1 MYTTR
6 PISALLSI
14 GALSLAC
21 GAASVRAQSA
31 AAPTQSSP
39 SAQAS
44 PATISVDSNLVNLPV
59 TVRDKKGR
67 LIQNLTKADFDL
79 KVDGRAHVIRYFALD
94 TNLPLTLALDVDT
107 SKSMQ
112 GMLDAERTASESFLT
127 QMLTTPSDKAAVLHF
142 DREVELLKD
151 LTANKSALTNALDE
165 LGPTPTPSDPDDADR
180 HRGGTALYDSI
191 YLAAHDVLA
200 NKPGRKAIIV
210 MSDGQDRGSQET
222 LREAIEAAER
232 SEVVVYTIYFKGETD
247 SSGMDHHDNGGY
259 PGHHGGMG
267 YPGGG
272 GMGYP
277 GGGGMGYPGG
287 GYPGG
292 HGQGQNRRPTEPH
305 IDGKKIM
312 EQLADETGGD
322 FFEVK
327 KKENYPDVYKQIA
340 DELRQQYRLGFTP
353 SPSESRAGFHSIELR
368 THQGDQDVLTRAGYY
383 GKGSDQ
389 GNN

>member
-1 MYTTR
+1 MHTMR
-6 PISALLSI
+6 PIPALLSI
-14 GALSLAC
+14 GVVSLTC
-21 GAASVRAQSA
+21 GAASLRAQSGPKPA
-31 AAPTQSSP
+31 QSS
-39 SAQAS
+39 SAQNS
-44 PATISVDSNLVNLPV
+44 PTTISVDSNLVNLPV
-59 TVRDKKGR
+59 TVRDKKGH
-67 LIQNLTKADFDL
+67 IVQNLTKADFDL
-79 KVDGRAHVIRYFALD
+79 KVDTRPVEVRYFSLE

-107 SKSMQ
+107 SKSVQ
-112 GMLDAERTASESFLT
+112 GMLDAERTASDTFLA

-165 LGPTPTPSDPDDADR
+165 LGPTPAPNDQDDYDR

-210 MSDGQDRGSQET
+210 LSDGEDRGSQET

-232 SEVVVYTIYFKGETD
+232 SEVVVYTIYFKGESD
-247 SSGMDHHDNGGY
+247 SSGMGPHDDGGS
-259 PGHHGGMG
+259 PRHHGGMG

-287 GYPGG
+287 GSPGG
-292 HGQGQNRRPTEPH
+292 GGGSRGGNRRQTQPH

-312 EQLADETGGD
+312 EQIAGETGGD

-327 KKENYPDVYKQIA
+327 KKENYADVYKQIA

-353 SPSESRAGFHSIELR
+353 TPSESRAGFHTIQLR
-368 THQGDQDVLTRAGYY
+368 THKGDQYVLTRDGYY
-383 GKGSDQ
+383 GKGE
-389 GNN
+389 N

>member
-1 MYTTR
+1 
-6 PISALLSI
+6 
-14 GALSLAC
+14 
-21 GAASVRAQSA
+21 VE
-31 AAPTQSSP
+31 
-39 SAQAS
+39 
-44 PATISVDSNLVNLPV
+44 V
-59 TVRDKKGR
+59 
-67 LIQNLTKADFDL
+67 
-79 KVDGRAHVIRYFALD
+79 RYFSLE

-107 SKSMQ
+107 SKSVQ
-112 GMLDAERTASESFLT
+112 GMLDAERTASDTFLA

-165 LGPTPTPSDPDDADR
+165 LGPTPAPNDQDDYDR

-210 MSDGQDRGSQET
+210 LSDGEDRGSQET

-232 SEVVVYTIYFKGETD
+232 SEVVVYTIYFKGESD
-247 SSGMDHHDNGGY
+247 SSGMGPHDDGGS
-259 PGHHGGMG
+259 PRHHGGMG

-287 GYPGG
+287 GSPGG
-292 HGQGQNRRPTEPH
+292 GGGSRGGNRRQTQPH

-312 EQLADETGGD
+312 EQ
-322 FFEVK
+322 
-327 KKENYPDVYKQIA
+327 IA
-340 DELRQQYRLGFTP
+340 KPAATSSKSRRRRTMLTCTNRSPMNCVSSIVWASRQPRR
-353 SPSESRAGFHSIELR
+353 SPGPASTQSSCAR
-368 THQGDQDVLTRAGYY
+368 TRAT
-383 GKGSDQ
+383 
-389 GNN
+389 NMC